1 MTAASVAKRQD
12 SKLQVTVAEAGRHI
26 SFSACGM
33 PYWIGGNV
41 EGDEEAL
48 VVLSAQEARDKR
60 GLDVRLETRVTEL
73 DAENRTAILESPG
86 AREEFQYD
94 EVVLA
99 TGARPRVPFPVPR
112 HGVFALRHLDDGVGL
127 QRFLDQEK
135 PRTACVVGGGFV
147 GLEMAEAFV
156 HRGMETR
163 LVHDQQTLMHP
174 VLEPELGER
183 LNEVVQEAGV
193 ELVVGE
199 RVTRVSGG
207 GKVKS
212 VETAGESFDAEVV
225 VLGRGAEPPT
235 SLGAAV
241 GVPTGPGGA
250 LVVDESMRTGIEG
263 VWAVGDSVAV
273 KHRVTGKPVFVPLA
287 LHANRMGRIAGQNL
301 TGGDARFPGVLG
313 TLVTKFRSTEVGATG
328 LTEPAAQ
335 EAGFNPV
342 AATIKSG
349 SKAGYFPGSQPIEAR
364 VVADEDTGR
373 VLGAQIVGGAG
384 TAKRIDTMAAA
395 IWMEATLDD
404 VASFDLAYAPPFN
417 PVWDPWAI
425 AARMAKR
432 G

>member
-12 SKLQVTVAEAGRHI
+12 PALQITVAEAGHHI

-33 PYWIGGNV
+33 PYWIGGDV
-41 EGDEEAL
+41 EGNEDAL
-48 VVLSAQEARDKR
+48 VVLSAREARDKR
-60 GLDVRLETRVTEL
+60 GLDVRLETRVMAL
-73 DAENRTAILESPG
+73 DTENRAATLESRG
-86 AREEFQYD
+86 ASGEFHYD
-94 EVVLA
+94 DLVLA

-135 PRTACVVGGGFV
+135 PRTACIVGGGFV
-147 GLEMAEAFV
+147 GLEMAEAFAR
-156 HRGMETR
+156 RGLETR
-163 LVHDQQTLMHP
+163 LVHAHQTLMHP

-183 LNEVVQEAGV
+183 VNEAVQEAGV
-193 ELVVGE
+193 ELVLGE
-199 RVTRVSGG
+199 RVTQVSGD
-207 GKVKS
+207 GKAKS

-225 VLGRGAEPPT
+225 VLGLGAEPAT
-235 SLGAAV
+235 GLGAAV

-250 LVVDESMRTGIEG
+250 LVVDETMRTGIEG

-273 KHRVTGKPVFVPLA
+273 KHRVTGKPAFVPLA

-301 TGGDARFPGVLG
+301 TGGDARFPGILG
-313 TLVTKFRSTEVGATG
+313 TLVTKFRTTEVAATG

-349 SKAGYFPGSQPIEAR
+349 SKAGYFPGSQPIQAR

-425 AARMAKR
+425 AARLAKR
-432 G
+432 A